1 MASKKKINI
10 SLVIFTLIV
19 AALIVFF
26 IRPLLIK
33 IKTNSEEL
41 LSEKNNAAAL
51 EIQAKE
57 IENFGKNY
65 PLYKPNLEKIE
76 QLFIDP
82 KNPVDF
88 IKFLE
93 KTASDSQITSKISLL
108 PPPKKGDQNFV
119 AFQFFSSGD
128 FSKMLEF
135 SEKLETGPYL
145 IEIKNL
151 TIKSS
156 TEKNTSKNYS
166 PGKVDA
172 IFLIKTFIKQQ

>member
-10 SLVIFTLIV
+10 ALIIFTLIV
-19 AALIVFF
+19 VALIAFF
-26 IRPLLIK
+26 IRPLLAEIK
-33 IKTNSEEL
+33 MSSKEL
-41 LSEKNNAAAL
+41 FLEKNNIAAM

-57 IENFGKNY
+57 IENFEKNY
-65 PLYKPNLEKIE
+65 SLYGPNLEKME
-76 QLFIDP
+76 QLFVDS

-93 KTASDSQITSKISLL
+93 KTASDSEITSKISLL
-108 PPPKKGDQNFV
+108 PPPKKGDQNFI

-128 FSKMLEF
+128 FSNILKF

-151 TIKSS
+151 TIKNS
-156 TEKNTSKNYS
+156 TEQNVSKNYS
-166 PGKVDA
+166 PEKVDA
-172 IFLIKTFIKQQ
+172 NFLIRAFTKQ